1 MMEAQMAQLY
11 KALAHPVRL
20 QILHILGHGEA
31 CVCHLIAILR
41 RPQPYISQQLGVL
54 REAGLVEDRREGQ
67 SVFYRLAS
75 PKVQELIRL
84 GQELL
89 LELGTRVELPAVPE
103 PPLDDCTCPV
113 CVAYYRME
121 L

>member
-1 MMEAQMAQLY
+1 METELARLY

-31 CVCHLIAILR
+31 CVCHMTAILR

-54 REAGLVEDRREGQ
+54 REAGLVDDRREGQ
-67 SVFYRLAS
+67 TVFYRLTS
-75 PKVQELIRL
+75 PKVQELIRI

-89 LELGTRVELPAVPE
+89 SEQGLHVELLSVPE
-103 PPLDDCTCPV
+103 PPLDDCTCPI
-113 CVAYYRME
+113 CVAHYQMM

>member
-1 MMEAQMAQLY
+1 MEIQLARLY

-67 SVFYRLAS
+67 TVFYRLTS
-75 PKVQELIRL
+75 PKIQELTRL

-89 LELGTRVELPAVPE
+89 REQGMLAELPAVPE

-113 CVAYYRME
+113 CTAHYQMM